1 MKNLKVSV
9 KLIVGFLLVAALTA
23 IVGIM
28 GIVGMRSIDN
38 SFDNM
43 YNNQTV
49 PLPSMS
55 TAIEMLQRQRA
66 CMREYIVG
74 AALNDSS
81 LIEDAHGRVLDYQPQ
96 LEAALDDYEKTINT
110 STEAGKKAKDLFDEA
125 RNLYNTSFM
134 ECLDKIYNG
143 AHDGVGDEGFDAGTL
158 YTLMKDYT
166 DDVNKVTD
174 NFGQC
179 MQLKIDSAKDA
190 YTTSTASADRSL
202 MITVIILVVAVVIAI
217 ILALYISSIISKP
230 LAQLTGFM
238 KKASSTGDLRF
249 SKEEEDTIRDYAQNR
264 DEIGQCINATA
275 GFIKRITDI
284 GNELEVISNG
294 DLTSSV
300 SLLSDRDIMGVSLQ
314 KMNAKLNDMFG
325 EINSSSSQVN
335 MGSKQIADGA
345 QALASGS
352 TEQAATIEELSSS
365 TAEISGKTKQNAEM
379 ATKAAELA
387 DVIIKSAEK
396 GSRQMDE
403 MMAAVNDINQASQNI
418 SKVIKVIDDIAFQ
431 TNILALNAAVEAARA
446 GQHGKGFAVVAEEV
460 RNLAGKS
467 AEAAKDTSELIS
479 NSIEKAELGARIA
492 NETASSLT
500 EIVSGINESS
510 QLVNEIARSSEE
522 QSMGISQINT
532 GIEQVTQVIQQ
543 NSATAEQSAAAAQ
556 EMSGQSEMLEELIRQ
571 FRLKS

>member
-9 KLIVGFLLVAALTA
+9 KLILGFLIVAALTA
-23 IVGIM
+23 LVGIVGIIGM
-28 GIVGMRSIDN
+28 NGIDS
-38 SFDNM
+38 SFDKM
-43 YNNQTV
+43 YNGQTV
-49 PLPSMS
+49 PLPDMGK
-55 TAIEMLQRQRA
+55 AIEMLQRQRA

-74 AALNDSS
+74 AAIGDND
-81 LIEDAHGRVLDYQPQ
+81 LIDDAHSRTQDYQTQ
-96 LEAALDDYEKTINT
+96 MDAALTSYGATIDT
-110 STEAGKKAKDLFDEA
+110 STDAGKQAQQLFDDA
-125 RNLYNTSFM
+125 NTLYHGSFM
-134 ECLDKIYNG
+134 ECLEKIYDGAKNG
-143 AHDGVGDEGFDAGTL
+143 QDAKELYDLMGT
-158 YTLMKDYT
+158 YTA
-166 DDVNKVTD
+166 DVNKVVD
-174 NFGQC
+174 NLDQC
-179 MQLKIDSAKDA
+179 MSLKITSAKNSYDSA
-190 YTTSTASADRSL
+190 TESASQS
-202 MITVIILVVAVVIAI
+202 MVITIVVLVLAVVVAIV
-217 ILALYISSIISKP
+217 LAVYISSIISKP
-230 LAQLTGFM
+230 LARLTGFM
-238 KKASSTGDLRF
+238 KKASTTGDLKF
-249 SKEEEDTIRDYAQNR
+249 SKEEEDTIRDYSQNR
-264 DEIGQCINATA
+264 DEIGQTINATS
-275 GFIKRITDI
+275 GFVNRMNVISR
-284 GNELEVISNG
+284 ELEIISNG
-294 DLTSSV
+294 DLSSSV
-300 SLLSDRDIMGVSLQ
+300 SLLSEKDIMGVSLQ

-365 TAEISGKTKQNAEM
+365 TSEIAGKTKQNAEM

-460 RNLAGKS
+460 RNLAAKS
-467 AEAAKDTSELIS
+467 AEAAKDTSGLIS
-479 NSIEKAELGARIA
+479 SSIEKAELGARIA

-522 QSMGISQINT
+522 QSIGISQINT

-543 NSATAEQSAAAAQ
+543 NSATAEESAAAAQ

-571 FRLKS
+571 FKLKS